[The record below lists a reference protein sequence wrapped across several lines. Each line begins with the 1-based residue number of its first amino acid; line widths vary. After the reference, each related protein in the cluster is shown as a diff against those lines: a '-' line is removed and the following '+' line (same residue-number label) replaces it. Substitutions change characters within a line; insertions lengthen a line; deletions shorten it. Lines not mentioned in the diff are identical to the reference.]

1 MAGID
6 IKSIQN
12 NLPNNQSVLQK
23 LAMLLLKK
31 VTESETLIQTP
42 LDNLIK
48 QIPTDGSCPDS
59 ILLQNILTKRNNIV
73 GFLNKFGKF
82 LDTIVFTYT
91 GLSVAFDVL
100 LNTIVGLNISKSI
113 ASLGVKFLPTA
124 PGFITALLS
133 DIGDATDKLTFD
145 SLGESKLLKKK
156 SDLDNLAIV
165 LGVVSTF
172 IKTVIG
178 ISNSLDGLIEH
189 CLSEN
194 QKSQLVSINENLIKI
209 ASVEEQ
215 SSNIYQGFT
224 IEIEEVPF
232 SNTVTRRKAVAL
244 NQSGIKMLE
253 TELSFTT
260 NNQTLIDELKLI
272 IGRDNLKAY

>member
-1 MAGID
+1 MPGID
-6 IKSIQN
+6 IKSIQSN
-12 NLPNNQSVLQK
+12 IPNSKSVLQK

-42 LDNLIK
+42 LNNLIK
-48 QIPTDGSCPDS
+48 QLPTDGTCPDS
-59 ILLQNILTKRNNIV
+59 TMLQNVLTKRNNIV

-100 LNTIVGLNISKSI
+100 LNTIVGLNLAKSI
-113 ASLGVKFLPTA
+113 ASLGVKFLPSA
-124 PGFITALLS
+124 PGFVTALLS
-133 DIGDATDKLTFD
+133 DIGDTTNKLTFD

-156 SDLDNLAIV
+156 ADLDNLAIV

-172 IKTVIG
+172 VKTVIG
-178 ISNSLDGLIEH
+178 ILNSLDSLIGH
-189 CLSEN
+189 CLSED

-209 ASVEEQ
+209 VDIEKPSP
-215 SSNIYQGFT
+215 NIYQGFI

-260 NNQTLIDELKLI
+260 NNQTLIDELQLI
-272 IGRDNLKAY
+272 IDRDNLKAY